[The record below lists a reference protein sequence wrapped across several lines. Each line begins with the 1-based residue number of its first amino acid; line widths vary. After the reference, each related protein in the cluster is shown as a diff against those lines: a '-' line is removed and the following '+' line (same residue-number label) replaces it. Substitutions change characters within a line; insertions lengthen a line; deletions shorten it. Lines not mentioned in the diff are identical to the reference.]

1 MVERT
6 RQESREAFILHGYP
20 YRETSLL
27 LEAFTRPFGRVSM
40 VARGARSPRSPL
52 RGVLL
57 AFQPLA
63 LSWFGKGELR
73 TLARAE
79 WVGGQPLLHGEA
91 LLCGFYL
98 NELLLRLVPREDP
111 HDALFSRYWETLQ
124 QLASQGGSA
133 AALRSFERALLKELG
148 YAMTLERD
156 SASGGA
162 IDPAKSYTYDPERGP
177 RGAPRAGR
185 GRSRDHGPSAPGR
198 AARALAGR
206 ARARRRPARST
217 RRGIQHRGQ
226 SVSRPA
232 RIRARS
238 AAGAVHARPRRDRR
252 LHLRPRLGP
261 RQGGRAPR
269 ARREGAQVAGRAREP
284 VHGSGP
290 GGDDCGGR
298 ARRRPRRA
306 VHGALCARVRRRG
319 AGHRAR
325 TLRASRARR
334 AALGAGRQRRSRSQS
349 RQLAGVPA
357 LGAESAGSVHRAR
370 VDIRRAGAGSR

>member
-1 MVERT
+1 MAERT
-6 RQESREAFILHGYP
+6 RQESREAFILHGYA

-27 LEAFTRPFGRVSM
+27 IEAFTRPFGRVSM

-79 WVGGQPLLHGEA
+79 WIGGQPLLHGEA

-124 QLASQGGSA
+124 RLVSHGGSA

-177 RGAPRAGR
+177 IEVKDAG
-185 GRSRDHGPSAPGR
+185 P
-198 AARALAGR
+198 
-206 ARARRRPARST
+206 
-217 RRGIQHRGQ
+217 
-226 SVSRPA
+226 
-232 RIRARS
+232 
-238 AAGAVHARPRRDRR
+238 
-252 LHLRPRLGP
+252 GP
-261 RQGGRAPR
+261 R
-269 ARREGAQVAGRAREP
+269 V
-284 VHGSGP
+284 SG
-290 GGDDCGGR
+290 
-298 ARRRPRRA
+298 
-306 VHGALCARVRRRG
+306 
-319 AGHRAR
+319 R
-325 TLRASRARR
+325 TLLDMARDDY
-334 AALGAGRQRRSRSQS
+334 ADPQTQQQAKALMRTLINHRLDYQPLKS
-349 RQLAGVPA
+349 RQIFRDLLA
-357 LGAESAGSVHRAR
+357 L
-370 VDIRRAGAGSR
+370 